1 MLPAWLNAEYIQTQL
16 RAHTKNVQL
25 RVLKL
30 WGKPATGKGENFIG
44 TVTRIHVDYDSGGSG
59 AAQHQSYIL
68 KQPSSVDAPQASIF
82 FEYDVYAREMD
93 MYDFVLPR
101 MAELLRGIG
110 IKEKLT
116 ADCVAV
122 DRQHSVLILEDL
134 APLKYANADRLKQ
147 LDTAHAKLVLELQAK
162 FHAAAVILRERHPE
176 LLAKNFSTHFFC
188 REKQGYGEIF
198 TSLFE
203 SFMGYVKTQ
212 PKLNDRYG
220 AKLELVLSNLMEYAA
235 RTVDVAP
242 EDFQTLVHGDCW
254 TNNVM
259 FQYDD
264 KGCPVNV
271 VLLDF
276 QFCTW
281 TSPAADLHYFCSS
294 SLREDARERE
304 TQLVQLH
311 YCALTKILAK
321 FTHKC
326 VLPSLLEYQL
336 QFERRRFMSFVIA
349 ITLQPLMLYEGTED
363 ADFSYLYQDTPKAR
377 RFRDSMFASEK
388 VQRMVEK
395 MLPVADAK
403 GLLQPQ

>member
-1 MLPAWLNAEYIQTQL
+1 MLPAWLNAEYIQAHL
-16 RAHTKNVQL
+16 RSHSKNDQL

-44 TVTRIHVDYDSGGSG
+44 IMTRIYVDYEDGSG
-59 AAQHQSYIL
+59 VAQHKSYIL
-68 KQPSSVDAPQASIF
+68 KQPSPMDAPQARIF
-82 FEYDVYAREMD
+82 FEYDVYTREMD
-93 MYDFVLPR
+93 MYEFVLPK
-101 MAELLRGIG
+101 MAELLREIG
-110 IKEKLT
+110 INEKLT

-122 DRQHSVLILEDL
+122 DREHSILILEDL
-134 APLKYANADRLKQ
+134 APLKYVNADRLRQ
-147 LDTAHAKLVLELQAK
+147 LDVAHAKLVLELQAK
-162 FHAAAVILRERHPE
+162 FHAAAVILKERHPE

-188 REKQGYGEIF
+188 REKKGYGEIF
-198 TSLFE
+198 SSLFE

-212 PKLNDRYG
+212 PKLNDRYSG
-220 AKLELVLSNLMEYAA
+220 KLQLVLSNLMEYAA
-235 RTVDVAP
+235 RTVDVGP

-254 TNNVM
+254 TNNIM

-264 KGCPVNV
+264 KGCPINV
-271 VLLDF
+271 VLIDF

-294 SLREDARERE
+294 SLREDAREKE
-304 TQLVQLH
+304 TELVQHH
-311 YCALTKILAK
+311 YYVMKKILAK

-336 QFERRRFMSFVIA
+336 QFESRRFMSFVIA

-363 ADFSYLYQDTPKAR
+363 PDFSHLYQDTPKAR
-377 RFRDSMFASEK
+377 SFRDSMFASEK

-395 MLPVADAK
+395 ILPVVDAK
-403 GLLQPQ
+403 GLLDPQ